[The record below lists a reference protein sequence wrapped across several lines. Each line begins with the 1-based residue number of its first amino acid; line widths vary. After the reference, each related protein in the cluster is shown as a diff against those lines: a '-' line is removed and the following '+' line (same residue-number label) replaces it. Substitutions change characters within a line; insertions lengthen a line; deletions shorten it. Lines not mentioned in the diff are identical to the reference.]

1 MKFPISSKIFNVKL
15 PIILFLVCALIFFT
29 YGNLKKPRVLILHSY
44 STNFTWVQGINEG
57 LQRVLTKKPYK
68 IQYHYMD
75 TKRHPNREFKEK
87 AANIAIQKITDWD
100 PNIIITID
108 DNAQSLVA
116 QKYINNPKIKI
127 VFTGVN
133 AEPEAYG
140 FDQANNASGLLERI
154 PFESIKEAFVQILPK
169 DHRRILHYS
178 DSSPTSQAVHREI
191 DKFNWK
197 PIKLV
202 EHTQLDTFEQW
213 KKAITTANE
222 KGDFLFITHYHT
234 LKRSLEDL
242 TIVPPKEVMEWTME
256 HSPLP
261 DIGCWGFYV
270 DDGGMLALGV
280 SPYEQGEVAAQMT
293 VDILDHQKQSTELG
307 IKTSYLYVTYLRE
320 SRLKKYK
327 VKLPKVYESFARATN
342 NYYN

>member
-1 MKFPISSKIFNVKL
+1 MKFPLLLKIFNPKI
-15 PIILFLVCALIFFT
+15 PIILFLICAFIFFT
-29 YGNLKKPRVLILHSY
+29 YANLQKPRVLILHSY
-44 STNFTWVQGINEG
+44 STSFTWVRDINVG
-57 LQRVLTKKPYK
+57 LQRVLSKKPYK

-75 TKRHPNREFKEK
+75 TKRHPEPEFKEK
-87 AANIAIQKITDWD
+87 AANIAIQKINDWEPD
-100 PNIIITID
+100 VIITID

-116 QKYINNPKIKI
+116 QKYTNDPKMKI

-140 FDQANNASGLLERI
+140 FDRAMNASGLLERI
-154 PFESIKEAFVQILPK
+154 PFESIKEAFVQILPA
-169 DHRRILHYS
+169 DRRRIVHYS

-191 DKFNWK
+191 DKFNWQ

-202 EHTQLDTFEQW
+202 EHTQLETFEQW
-213 KKAITTANE
+213 QEAISNANQ

-234 LKRSLEDL
+234 LRRSPEDA
-242 TIVPPKEVMEWTME
+242 TIVPPKEVMEWTMK

-280 SPYEQGEVAAQMT
+280 SPYEEGEVAAQMV
-293 VDILDHQKQSTELG
+293 VDILDHKKQPSDLG
-307 IKTSYLYVTYLRE
+307 IKTSRLYVTYLRE
-320 SRLKKYK
+320 SRLKKYT

-342 NYYN
+342 NYYD